1 MDRPANGQRGL
12 GLPSRLQGFQQLMPY
27 RLREVLLVSS
37 WYDSFI
43 LEEEGQV
50 TELILKEYDRLN
62 LRYAPRLNTTPTA
75 GEALE
80 LLRSDRRFD
89 LVIVTMHPGEMDP
102 AEFARKVRE
111 ATPHL
116 PVVLLGYDNRE
127 LQELL
132 ESPDAAA
139 FDRVFVWTGDARI
152 LLAIVK
158 LIEDKRNV
166 EHDTETVGVDVIIFV
181 EDSVH
186 FISSYLP
193 MLYEELMKQ
202 SQRLISE
209 GITLSHKVL
218 RMRARPKI
226 LLATTFEDAC
236 EYYRRY
242 RRNLLGIIS
251 DVRFRSGSEVDPV
264 AGFEFAKR
272 VREDNP
278 DVPILLQSTE
288 ARNAAMADSLGVSF
302 LHKESPQ
309 IKHELEAFM
318 LDSFGF
324 GPFIFRMPD
333 GTEVGRAE
341 NLRDLRECLKTV
353 PAESL
358 RYHSDRNH
366 FSAWL
371 KARTEFRLATKL
383 RPQRVSDY
391 DGLEEMRQAM
401 IEALYES
408 RRETYR
414 DAVAHFSPE
423 TFGSLSTFERIG
435 GGSLGGKARGLAFL
449 NMLLREHGVGRN
461 LPDVNVIVPPS
472 IVIGTELFDEF
483 MESNNLAEI
492 ALSEAPDET
501 IREAFLEAKLP
512 GPLVKSL
519 QALIQLVRVPFAV
532 RSSSLLED
540 SQHQPFAGVYET
552 YMLPNCSDHDK
563 HRLRELSTAIK
574 LVYASTFSARAKTYL
589 KATPQR
595 PEKEKMAVIIQHLIG
610 RPHSGRFYPCFSGVA
625 QSYNYYP
632 FGRITSQDGAARVAL
647 GLGMTVVEGRGGV
660 RFCPKY
666 PRHLPQFS
674 SVDDILK
681 NSQKTF
687 AALPLG
693 EMDGDPHRRF
703 RPRLFPVKQAQL
715 DGTLD
720 PVGSV
725 YSHEN
730 HTIHD
735 GMARPGTPIITFAGI
750 LKHGLFPL
758 PELLCELLEIGT
770 KAMITPIELEF
781 AVDLERPENQP
792 PTFAC
797 LQMRPL
803 AVMRELTRLDLK
815 KIDGQHLL
823 CQSPRAMGN
832 GRIKGIQDVVCIV
845 PELFDRKD
853 SRRTAAA
860 VADLNAFLRM
870 EKRPYLLIGPG
881 RWGSADPWLGIP
893 VNWGQIAGARIIV
906 ETGFSGLSVTPSE
919 GSHFFHNMTAFHV
932 GYMTVNPDSG
942 EGMIDWDWLL
952 SQQVLRSGTNGL
964 RWIRLPEPLIALI
977 NGQSCEGVIVKSE
990 RQAQPGEPPA

>member
-1 MDRPANGQRGL
+1 MDAPFNGQRGV
-12 GLPSRLQGFQQLMPY
+12 GPSSRLQGFQTLMPY
-27 RLREVLLVSS
+27 RVREVLLVSS

-50 TELILKEYDRLN
+50 SDLILNEYDRLN
-62 LRYAPRLNTTPTA
+62 LRYAPRLNSTPTA
-75 GEALE
+75 REAME
-80 LLRSDRRFD
+80 LLGSDRRFD

-102 AEFARKVRE
+102 ADFTRE
-111 ATPHL
+111 VKKRFPHI

-132 ESPDAAA
+132 ESEDASV
-139 FDRVFVWTGDARI
+139 FDLVFVWTGDARI

-158 LIEDKRNV
+158 LIEDRRNV

-226 LLATTFEDAC
+226 LLASTFEDAC

-251 DVRFRSGSEVDPV
+251 DVRFRSGGEEKAE
-264 AGFEFAKR
+264 AGVEFVKR

-288 ARNAAMADSLGVSF
+288 TRNAGVAESLGVNF
-302 LHKESPQ
+302 LHKDSPQ
-309 IKHELEAFM
+309 IKHELEQFM
-318 LDSFGF
+318 LDFFGF
-324 GPFIFRMPD
+324 GPFVFRMPN
-333 GTEVGRAE
+333 GTEVGRAD
-341 NLRDLRECLKTV
+341 NLRELRECLKKV

-371 KARTEFRLATKL
+371 KARTEFRLAAKL

-391 DGLEEMRQAM
+391 GSIEEMRQAM
-401 IEALYES
+401 IESLYES

-414 DAVAHFSPE
+414 DAIADFSPD
-423 TFGSLSTFERIG
+423 TFGSLSTFQRIG

-449 NMLLREHGVGRN
+449 NMLLREHGVGAD
-461 LPDVNVIVPPS
+461 LPDTNVIVPPTV
-472 IVIGTELFDEF
+472 VIGTELFDQF
-483 MESNNLAEI
+483 MENDDLAEI
-492 ALSEAPDET
+492 ALSNAPDET
-501 IREAFLEAKLP
+501 IRQAFLEARLP
-512 GPLVKSL
+512 EHLVKSL
-519 QALIQLVRVPFAV
+519 QSLVELVRVPFAV

-552 YMLPNCSDHDK
+552 YMLPNASDSGPQ
-563 HRLRELSTAIK
+563 RLNELCDAVK

-610 RPHSGRFYPCFSGVA
+610 RPHSGRFYPSFAGVA

-632 FGRITSQDGAARVAL
+632 FGRIQSQDGAARVAL
-647 GLGMTVVEGRGGV
+647 GLGMTVVEGRGGL

-681 NSQKTF
+681 NAQKTF
-687 AALPLG
+687 AALPMG
-693 EMDGDPHRRF
+693 ETNGDPHSRY
-703 RPRLFPVKQAQL
+703 RPKLYPVKQAQL
-715 DGTLD
+715 DQTLD
-720 PVGSV
+720 PIGSI

-735 GMARPGTPIITFAGI
+735 GVARPGTPIVTFAGV
-750 LKHGLFPL
+750 LKHQLFPL
-758 PELLCELLEIGT
+758 PELLNELLEIGT
-770 KAMITPIELEF
+770 KAMITPIEIEF
-781 AVDLERPENQP
+781 AVDLERPDQQP
-792 PTFAC
+792 RTFAC

-803 AVMRELTRLDLK
+803 AVMRELTRTDLSR
-815 KIDGQHLL
+815 IDRRHLL

-832 GRIKGIQDVVCIV
+832 GRIKGIADVVCIV
-845 PELFDRKD
+845 PELFDRKH
-853 SRRTAAA
+853 SRKTADA

-870 EKRPYLLIGPG
+870 EGRPYVLIGPG

-932 GYMTVNPDSG
+932 GYLTVNPDSG
-942 EGMIDWDWLL
+942 EGLIDWQWLL
-952 SQQVLRSGTNGL
+952 GQEVLRSGANGL
-964 RWIRLPEPLIALI
+964 RWIRLKEPVLGLID
-977 NGQSCEGVIVKSE
+977 GQSCSGVIVKSA
-990 RQAQPGEPPA
+990 RDAPGMA

>member
-1 MDRPANGQRGL
+1 
-12 GLPSRLQGFQQLMPY
+12 
-27 RLREVLLVSS
+27 
-37 WYDSFI
+37 
-43 LEEEGQV
+43 
-50 TELILKEYDRLN
+50 
-62 LRYAPRLNTTPTA
+62 
-75 GEALE
+75 
-80 LLRSDRRFD
+80 
-89 LVIVTMHPGEMDP
+89 
-102 AEFARKVRE
+102 
-111 ATPHL
+111 
-116 PVVLLGYDNRE
+116 
-127 LQELL
+127 
-132 ESPDAAA
+132 
-139 FDRVFVWTGDARI
+139 
-152 LLAIVK
+152 
-158 LIEDKRNV
+158 
-166 EHDTETVGVDVIIFV
+166 
-181 EDSVH
+181 
-186 FISSYLP
+186 
-193 MLYEELMKQ
+193 
-202 SQRLISE
+202 

-226 LLATTFEDAC
+226 LLATTFEEAC

-242 RRNLLGIIS
+242 RRNLLGVIS
-251 DVRFRSGSEVDPV
+251 DVRFRSGEEIDPN
-264 AGFEFAKR
+264 AGAEFARR

-278 DVPILLQSTE
+278 DVPFLLQSTD
-288 ARNAAMADSLGVSF
+288 ARNADLAASLGVSF

-309 IKHELEAFM
+309 IKHELERFM

-324 GPFIFRMPD
+324 GAFIFRMPD
-333 GTEVGRAE
+333 GREVARAE
-341 NLRDLRECLKTV
+341 NLRQLRECLKTV

-358 RYHSDRNH
+358 RFHSDRNH

-371 KARTEFRLATKL
+371 KARTEFRLAARL

-391 DGLEEMRQAM
+391 ASLEEMRQSM

-414 DAVAHFSPE
+414 DAVAHFTPE
-423 TFGSLSTFERIG
+423 TFASLSTFERIG

-461 LPDVNVIVPPS
+461 LPDVDVVVPPTV
-472 IVIGTELFDEF
+472 VIGTELFDQF
-483 MESNNLAEI
+483 MDENDLTEI
-492 ALSEAPDET
+492 ALSDAPDET
-501 IREAFLEAKLP
+501 IREAFLEARLP
-512 GPLVKSL
+512 GPLVRHL
-519 QALIQLVRVPFAV
+519 EALIKLVRVPLAV

-552 YMLPNCSDHDK
+552 YMLPNSHEQDR
-563 HRLRELSTAIK
+563 HRLRELCATIR

-610 RPHSGRFYPCFSGVA
+610 RRHSGRFYPCFSGVA

-632 FGRITSQDGAARVAL
+632 FGRIRSQDGAARVAL

-674 SVDDILK
+674 SVDDILR

-693 EMDGDPHRRF
+693 ETDGDPHRRY
-703 RPRLFPVKQAQL
+703 RPRLYAIKQAQL

-720 PVGSV
+720 PVGSI

-735 GMARPGTPIITFAGI
+735 GMARPGTPVITFAGV
-750 LKHGLFPL
+750 LKHDLFPL
-758 PELLCELLEIGT
+758 PGLLQELLEIGT

-781 AVDLERPENQP
+781 AVNMERTDDQP
-792 PTFAC
+792 RTFAC

-803 AVMRELTRLDLK
+803 AVMRELTRLDLNRLDRK
-815 KIDGQHLL
+815 DLL

-832 GRIKGIQDVVCIV
+832 GRIKGIRDVVCIV
-845 PELFDRKD
+845 PDAFDRKD
-853 SRRTAAA
+853 SRRTANA

-870 EKRPYLLIGPG
+870 ENRPYLLIGPG

-932 GYMTVNPDSG
+932 GYMTVNPDNG

-952 SQQVLRSGTNGL
+952 SQQVIRSGTNGL
-964 RWIRLPEPLIALI
+964 RWIRLGQPLVGLI
-977 NGQSCEGVIVKSE
+977 NGRSCEGVIVKSE
-990 RQAQPGEPPA
+990 EQAQPGEPPA